1 MPIFKKRP
9 HMKKYKFEY
18 FKASEINPTGWIK
31 HQLETQLSGLSG
43 HLCDF
48 WPDISDCAWIGG
60 SHDSWERTPY
70 WLDGYIPLVYLLN
83 DKKGIKT
90 VEFYVKNIISRQQE
104 DGWIAPQNADRAKY
118 DVWGIFI
125 VLKALLEYA
134 KIKNSKKV
142 YDAIYRG
149 LKALDK
155 HIDQYPLFDWAK
167 YRWFEPL
174 LVIFEIHKKY
184 KEDWLVALAN
194 KLHDQGFDYFKYY
207 QEDFLK
213 TKCPK
218 GVWNLYTH
226 GVNNAMAVKAYGLY
240 SMLSEQKIDFK
251 KADFMLKTLMKY
263 HGNVMGTFNADECF
277 AGQRP
282 EQGSELCLIVEL
294 MYSLEVLSKI
304 SGKDKYFDQLERLAF
319 NALPNALTSDMWA
332 HQYDTQ
338 VNAPFIKANENNPW
352 TDNGP
357 ESNIYGLEPHF
368 GCCTSNFHQ
377 GWPKFV
383 VSAFAHRGKSIYVN
397 SYIPVNIETKKYTL
411 YISGGYPFK
420 DKVVIE
426 INSNVETNI
435 NFRIPKFA
443 KCVLINKNEYK
454 KNGYVKLLV
463 NKGNN
468 KFEIEIKKEPEFV
481 KGKYGYS
488 LVDGSL
494 VYALRVDGEPV
505 QINMDKPFREL
516 PHGDFEIWNKSKFNY
531 GLLDLDLS
539 KEEKKC
545 NLDLSPFASGKYPTS
560 YLLNCCEVDYDE
572 IGNYVKLKNKPVSQ
586 PERKEFI
593 PIGISK
599 LHMGVLP
606 LVKK

>member
-1 MPIFKKRP
+1 MNKVKN
-9 HMKKYKFEY
+9 YKFEY
-18 FKASEINPTGWIK
+18 FKASEIYPTGWIK
-31 HQLETQLSGLSG
+31 NQLETQLSGLSG

-48 WPDISDCAWIGG
+48 WPDISDCSWIGG

-70 WLDGYIPLVYLLN
+70 WLDGYIPLVYLLK

-90 VEFYVKNIISRQQE
+90 AEFYIKNIIERQQ
-104 DGWIAPQNADRAKY
+104 DAGWIAPQNVDRAKY

-134 KIKNSKKV
+134 KVKNSKKV
-142 YDAIYRG
+142 YLAIYKG

-167 YRWFEPL
+167 FRWFEPL
-174 LVIFEIHKKY
+174 LVIFEIYKKY
-184 KEDWLVALAN
+184 KEEWLLLLAE
-194 KLHDQGFDYFKYY
+194 KLHQQGFDYYKYY
-207 QEDFLK
+207 QEEFLK

-240 SMLSEQKIDFK
+240 SLISRKNEDYK
-251 KADFMLKTLMKY
+251 KADLMLKMLNKY

-277 AGQRP
+277 AGKRP

-294 MYSLEVLSKI
+294 MYSLEILAKA
-304 SGKDKYFDQLERLAF
+304 SGKAGYFDQLERLAF

-338 VNAPFIKANENNPW
+338 VNAPFIKASENNPW

-383 VSAFAHRGKSIYVN
+383 LSAVAHRGKTIYVN
-397 SYIPVNIETKKYTL
+397 SYIPVNIETKKYS
-411 YISGGYPFK
+411 INVMGGYPFK
-420 DKVVIE
+420 DKIE
-426 INSNVETNI
+426 IQINSSLDTNVC
-435 NFRIPKFA
+435 FRIPKYA
-443 KCVLINKNEYK
+443 KSLIINKKAYQNK
-454 KNGYVKLLV
+454 GYVKLSIL
-463 NKGNN
+463 KGNN
-468 KFEIEIKKEPEFV
+468 KFEIQVETEPMFE

-494 VYALRVDGEPV
+494 VYALKVEGEFE
-505 QINMDKPFREL
+505 QINKDKPFREL
-516 PHGDFEIWNKSKFNY
+516 PHGDFEIRNTSKFNY
-531 GLLDLDLS
+531 GLNELRFDKQENDCDL
-539 KEEKKC
+539 
-545 NLDLSPFASGKYPTS
+545 NLSPFVSGVCPTS
-560 YLLNCCEVDYDE
+560 YFIKCSEVDYKV
-572 IGNYVKLKNKPVSQ
+572 IGNYVKLTNKTISQ
-586 PERKEFI
+586 PEKKEFI
-593 PIGISK
+593 PIGINK
-599 LHMGVLP
+599 LHMGVLQ
-606 LVKK
+606 LLKK